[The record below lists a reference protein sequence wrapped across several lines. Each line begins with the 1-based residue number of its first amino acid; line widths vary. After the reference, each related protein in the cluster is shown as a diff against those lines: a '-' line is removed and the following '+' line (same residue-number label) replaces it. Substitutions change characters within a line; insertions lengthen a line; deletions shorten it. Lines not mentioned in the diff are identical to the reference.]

1 MIDVKEEACTVKRK
15 KSSRAMVY
23 MITKINKIMRNK
35 LKKYVEVC
43 KIITINNER
52 IRQSSVIF
60 NANSE

>member
-1 MIDVKEEACTVKRK
+1 
-15 KSSRAMVY
+15 MVY